1 MTSIIKVNNIQNS
14 SGTAYNFIK
23 QVKSG
28 AYTDAMSLTVDQRTD
43 IPNLSL
49 SITPSSVS
57 SKILIMASVCYG
69 GTHTNNYGNGYIMR
83 DSTDI
88 AVGTTATGNRQN
100 ISFPLNLVGAGNE
113 HYKLHQSSVT
123 FLDSPNSTSAI
134 TYKVQVRHDVD
145 GTMYINRTG
154 QDSDADYG
162 HRGISTL
169 TIMEV
174 AG

>member
-14 SGTAYNFIK
+14 SGTNYNFIK

-28 AYTDAMSLTVDQRTD
+28 SYTDTMSLTVDQRTD

-49 SITPSSVS
+49 SITPSSAS

-69 GTHTNNYGNGYIMR
+69 STHINNYGSGYIMR

-100 ISFPLNLVGAGNE
+100 VSFPLNLVGAGNE
-113 HYKLHQSSVT
+113 TYKLHQSSVT

-145 GTMYINRTG
+145 GTMYINRSGT
-154 QDSDADYG
+154 DSDADYG